1 MRAGEIAEKFPIVS
15 IDSDALDAV
24 RLLAAHRLTGLVID
38 TGKAE
43 APFAVL
49 TASQVVRFILPSY
62 VQEDPALAGVLT
74 ESVADHAAERLGG
87 KSIRDVM
94 PQQRQHIP
102 VVDADDTII
111 ELAEV
116 MSRLNSQ
123 LVAVVKGGELLGV
136 VTASRLLAVALNQ

>member
-1 MRAGEIAEKFPIVS
+1 
-15 IDSDALDAV
+15 
-24 RLLAAHRLTGLVID
+24 
-38 TGKAE
+38 
-43 APFAVL
+43 VL

-123 LVAVVKGGELLGV
+123 LVAVVKDGELLGV